1 MSKPSDDFDPFDPVA
16 GAMRAM
22 HQGNLLAAKE
32 AQINQLKAADH
43 TEFWTKACKD
53 AEERCANQAQSI
65 QSMRYAGNELARVL
79 DDIMQSELCQFDAIS
94 KACCIATIAKWNR
107 AKTGQL

>member
-1 MSKPSDDFDPFDPVA
+1 MSDNFDPFDPVNA
-16 GAMRAM
+16 AMR
-22 HQGNLLAAKE
+22 HLHNQNLASAAE
-32 AQINQLKAADH
+32 AKAEALD
-43 TEFWTKACKD
+43 EQMKA
-53 AEERCANQAQSI
+53 
-65 QSMRYAGNELARVL
+65 MRYAGNELARVL

>member
-22 HQGNLLAAKE
+22 HQGNLLAAEE
-32 AQINQLKAADH
+32 AKRKA
-43 TEFWTKACKD
+43 
-53 AEERCANQAQSI
+53 I
-65 QSMRYAGNELARVL
+65 IYAGNELARVL

-94 KACCIATIAKWNR
+94 KAVCIATIAKWNR

>member
-1 MSKPSDDFDPFDPVA
+1 MSDNFDPFDPIA

-22 HQGNLLAAKE
+22 HQGNMLAAKDAE
-32 AQINQLKAADH
+32 IQKLKEADH
-43 TEFWTKACKD
+43 TEFWSKACKD
-53 AEERCANQAQSI
+53 AEERCANQAETI

-79 DDIMQSELCQFDAIS
+79 DDVAQATQLDAIS
-94 KACCIATIAKWNR
+94 RAVVIATIAKWNR

>member
-1 MSKPSDDFDPFDPVA
+1 MSKDFDPFDPVNA
-16 GAMRAM
+16 AMR
-22 HQGNLLAAKE
+22 HLQNQNLASAAE
-32 AQINQLKAADH
+32 AKAEALD
-43 TEFWTKACKD
+43 EQMKA
-53 AEERCANQAQSI
+53 
-65 QSMRYAGNELARVL
+65 MRYAGNELARVL